1 MPATRRIPLAL
12 YADIACPWCWIGERR
27 LAAAL
32 EAVSPSRP
40 DVTFDVTWRPFQL
53 DPSIPPEGR
62 DWAEVIEH
70 KFGGLRRAQP
80 MFERVATAGAA
91 DGIAFAFDRITRSP
105 NTLKAHGLIVHA
117 QQRGLDIRPLVEAL
131 FAAYFT
137 HGEDVS
143 NDDVLLRLGTAH
155 GLDAVAVRDQL
166 TRETI
171 DTEVQQSQRE
181 ASRLGVQGVPFVV
194 LDGRYGVS
202 GAQPVEVFVEALQR
216 VAS

>member
-1 MPATRRIPLAL
+1 MRSTRTVALEL
-12 YADIACPWCWIGERR
+12 YADIACPWCWIGDRR

-32 EAVSPSRP
+32 DAVREELP
-40 DVTFDVTWRPFQL
+40 DVEFDVTWRPFQL
-53 DPSIPPEGR
+53 DPAIPPEGR

-70 KFGGLRRAQP
+70 KFGGLLRAQP

-91 DGIAFAFDRITRSP
+91 DGITFGFDRITRSP

-137 HGEDVS
+137 HGEDVGH
-143 NDDVLLRLGTAH
+143 DDVLLGLATAH
-155 GLDAVAVRDQL
+155 GLDADVIRDQL
-166 TRETI
+166 ARGTYDI
-171 DTEVQQSQRE
+171 DVQQSQRE
-181 ASRLGVQGVPFVV
+181 ASRLGVQGVPFLV

-202 GAQPVEVFVEALQR
+202 GAQSVDVFVEALRR
-216 VAS
+216 VAE